1 MLSFEFEK
9 NVIYPFRK
17 NEEGFFMNNQEYVR
31 ILRIKRFQ
39 KIILLRIDKRG
50 KKMETAMHTER
61 KRGKRWKKIIGW
73 TVGVIIGLLLI
84 VAIGLYVYITRA
96 HPTIDGEVQL
106 SGLQE
111 TVEVIRDENGVPH
124 IQANNEDDLYIA
136 QGYIQAQD
144 RLFQMDLSRRQA
156 SGRLSEVVG
165 EAALNNDKYFLTLG
179 LRRAAEASYE
189 EYSTSA
195 KNVLAKFAEGVN
207 LYIDELRENGKWPI
221 EFTILGYEP
230 EAWTPIDSLTI
241 GKYMAFDLGGHWKS
255 QAFRY
260 YLLQN
265 FSEEKAYDL
274 FPTYPE
280 DAPYIVGQDEL
291 DIESSF
297 THAVIPHE
305 YNGSN
310 NWVVSGDKT
319 ASGKPILADD
329 PHLSLATPS
338 IWYQMHLE
346 APTVNVSGVIFAG
359 IPGIILGHNDSISWG
374 VTNTGPDVQDLYIEK
389 RNPDNPHEF
398 LFNEQWEEAE
408 VIEHDI
414 QIKDKEPEEY
424 EVVITRHGP
433 VVSEFAADSGK
444 ETVLSLQ
451 WTALEP
457 SSELEAVLNMNKANN
472 WEEFEKALEGFHTPA
487 QNFVFASVDGTI
499 AYKANGK
506 IPIRKKG
513 DGLLPVPGWTDE
525 YGWEDY
531 IPYDELPRTVNPD
544 KGFISTANNKVIGD
558 DYPYHISHDWAQPFR
573 QMRIQEVLS
582 TSKDI
587 TAQDMM
593 DLQMDQMNLQAR
605 EFAPV
610 FLEQLQ
616 ASNNERIVE
625 ALSIL
630 KDWDYIDSQE
640 QAAPLIFN
648 LWMLEIQDVL
658 FEAEI
663 PEETLDLFGGR
674 RQAVDQL
681 IRHATEGNPGPW
693 IEERGGIV
701 KVLETSLL
709 RVIDDLEPQ
718 QGKNMAK
725 WQWGDYHQIY
735 FPHPLSSV
743 KPLNLLFNQK
753 GKIPVGGSAVTVQ
766 AAAFKDD
773 GTVNHGGSWR
783 FVIDMNDS
791 MNGHH
796 LVGPGQSGHV
806 FNKWYQNQ
814 LERWVTG
821 EYHETRLDKVN
832 GKSLSLKPVE

>member
-1 MLSFEFEK
+1 MEITLQNEVKREK
-9 NVIYPFRK
+9 RRRK
-17 NEEGFFMNNQEYVR
+17 
-31 ILRIKRFQ
+31 ILIWSAGILIGSLF
-39 KIILLRIDKRG
+39 II
-50 KKMETAMHTER
+50 A
-61 KRGKRWKKIIGW
+61 
-73 TVGVIIGLLLI
+73 V
-84 VAIGLYVYITRA
+84 GLYAYIIRA
-96 HPTIDGEVQL
+96 HPTIAGEIQL

-111 TVEVIRDENGVPH
+111 KVEVIRDEHGVPH
-124 IQANNEDDLYIA
+124 IHANNEEDLYLA
-136 QGYIQAQD
+136 QGYTQAQD

-156 SGRLSEVVG
+156 SGQLSEVVG

-189 EYSTSA
+189 QYSETA
-195 KNVLAKFAEGVN
+195 KQVLAKFAEGVN

-221 EFTILGYEP
+221 EFKLLGYEP
-230 EAWTPIDSLTI
+230 EDWSPIDSLTI
-241 GKYMAFDLGGHWKS
+241 GKYMAFDLGGHWES

-265 FSEEKAYDL
+265 FSEEKALDL

-280 DAPYIVGQDEL
+280 EAPYIIGKDEL
-291 DIESSF
+291 NIENSF
-297 THAVIPHE
+297 AQAVIPHE

-310 NWVVSGDKT
+310 NWVVSGTKT

-329 PHLSLATPS
+329 PHLSLSTPS

-359 IPGIILGHNDSISWG
+359 IPGIILGHNEQIAWG

-389 RNPDNPHEF
+389 RNPDNPYEF
-398 LFNEQWEEAE
+398 LYNDQWEKAT
-408 VIEHDI
+408 VIKNKI
-414 QIKDKEPEEY
+414 LVKDEDPVEY
-424 EVVITRHGP
+424 DVVVTRHGP

-457 SSELEAVLNMNKANN
+457 SSELEAVLNMNKAGS

-487 QNFVFASVDGTI
+487 QNFVFASTDGTI

-525 YGWEDY
+525 YGWVGY
-531 IPYDELPRTVNPD
+531 IPYDELPRTVNPED
-544 KGFISTANNKVIGD
+544 GYISTANNKVVGD
-558 DYPYHISHDWAQPFR
+558 DYPYHISHDWAQGYR

-582 TSKDI
+582 STEQI
-587 TAQDMM
+587 EAEDMM
-593 DLQMDQMNLQAR
+593 HLQMDQLNIQAR
-605 EFAPV
+605 EFVPP
-610 FLEQLQ
+610 FIDLLKTS
-616 ASNNERIVE
+616 SNNKVSQ

-630 KDWDYIDSQE
+630 KEWDYIDSPE
-640 QAAPLIFN
+640 QAAPLLFN
-648 LWMLEIQDVL
+648 LWMDEIAKVL
-658 FEAEI
+658 FEKEI
-663 PEETLDLFGGR
+663 PQETLDLFRGK

-681 IRHATEGNPGPW
+681 LRRAIEGKPGPW
-693 IEERGGIV
+693 MEEHKGIV
-701 KVLETSLL
+701 NVLEKSLL
-709 RVIDDLEPQ
+709 RVIANLEEQ
-718 QGKNMAK
+718 QGKNMEK

-735 FPHPLSSV
+735 FPHPLSTV

-753 GKIPVGGSAVTVQ
+753 GRISVGGSAVTVQ
-766 AAAFKDD
+766 AAAFRED

-783 FVIDMNDS
+783 FVIDMNKQTT
-791 MNGHH
+791 GYH

-806 FNKWYQNQ
+806 FHKWYQNQ
-814 LERWVTG
+814 LKNWVTG
-821 EYHETRLDKVN
+821 DYHETKLHNNEGETLK
-832 GKSLSLKPVE
+832 LKPKAH